1 MKSVITKPDTIALLT
16 GAIVK
21 MPRTWQEYQV
31 LLKHLRDR
39 TYLTYSKLS
48 LTVEQILGAR
58 PPQAKH

>member
-1 MKSVITKPDTIALLT
+1 MKSVITKPDTIVPT

-48 LTVEQILGAR
+48 VTVEQILGAR